1 MVIASQLFAG
11 EVAASP
17 RSRSS
22 IITDVKRNGRRL
34 VRPKAACSLFY
45 LSRLKIRGP
54 SHSHRYRLLF
64 AYHYAFTLRHQVTK
78 NEDIPS
84 KFDTNPLYDH
94 IRPTFRRIVAAVVL
108 GLEAWGVLGLVLSV
122 QHDCP
127 VSHWLVVLCLSLSG
141 GCLLVGT
148 WLGVREALLTI
159 DCDTPTILWC
169 LRCSC
174 CSRLTK
180 RALLL
185 PPLALL
191 VTLNVASWL
200 ESRSAEAC
208 NSSELLS
215 PEIFFVGAACV
226 FLIMFIATMLAVGCP
241 LASRRFRAGSSRLS
255 KVLVVLG
262 LAAFAIAS
270 IGWAVVGLVS
280 LLGHRNDVD
289 PATLDANS
297 CWDDVVVWH
306 AAQWSIAQ
314 LLVVGCLLLLTT
326 FCCRVENFFL
336 AANAPEIDMTALSP
350 RLATIKSP
358 FESSNTKPSE
368 VRSAQGATVV

>member
-1 MVIASQLFAG
+1 MTDQCL
-11 EVAASP
+11 P
-17 RSRSS
+17 RLRVFLELSLLAL
-22 IITDVKRNGRRL
+22 L
-34 VRPKAACSLFY
+34 VLT
-45 LSRLKIRGP
+45 
-54 SHSHRYRLLF
+54 
-64 AYHYAFTLRHQVTK
+64 AFTLRHQVTK
-78 NEDIPS
+78 NEDIHRNS
-84 KFDTNPLYDH
+84 ILILFTT

-159 DCDTPTILWC
+159 DCDVRHVDNPLQLQHVQIISMMLPPQTPTILWC